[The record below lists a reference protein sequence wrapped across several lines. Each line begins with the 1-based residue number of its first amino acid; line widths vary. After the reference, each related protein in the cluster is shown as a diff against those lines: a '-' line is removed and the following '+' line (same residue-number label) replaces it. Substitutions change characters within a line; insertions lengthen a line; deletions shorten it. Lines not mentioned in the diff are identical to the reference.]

1 SELKSKIKELHLEN
15 NVFLKGY
22 SQDTDLIY
30 QSSLVT
36 LLTSKSEAFAL
47 VILESM
53 INGTPVISYDINYG
67 TNDIITN
74 KKNGYLIEENIN
86 VCDNKIF
93 QSIIKPRKHHNKIK
107 RSKKN
112 ALHKLEEKLITS
124 KLIQLF
130 NYLNN
135 KS

>member
-1 SELKSKIKELHLEN
+1 HLEN

-30 QSSLVT
+30 QRSLVT

-67 TNDIITN
+67 PNDIITN
-74 KKNGYLIEENIN
+74 KKDGYLIEENID
-86 VCDNKIF
+86 VLANKI
-93 QSIIKPRKHHNKIK
+93 IKN
-107 RSKKN
+107 
-112 ALHKLEEKLITS
+112 KLIE
-124 KLIQLF
+124 LL